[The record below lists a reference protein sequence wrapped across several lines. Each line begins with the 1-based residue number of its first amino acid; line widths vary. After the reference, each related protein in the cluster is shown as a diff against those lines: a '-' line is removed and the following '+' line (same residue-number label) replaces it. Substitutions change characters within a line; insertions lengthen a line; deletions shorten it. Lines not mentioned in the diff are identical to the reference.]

1 MKKLSYKAGI
11 ITGLFLYALGAALF
25 WPAAEIMNYTLFLV
39 GLFIIAAGLGC
50 LETAANP
57 FVTVLGPESSGHFR
71 LNLAQTFNSFGAII
85 AVVFGQRLILSNQ
98 YKMMTMLDPANAE
111 RYRRLQTIIERGYG
125 LQMRE
130 LDREFGELKEETCRT
145 IIDIMEMYHALHVS
159 WSNLQDQQSIDE
171 RRVTFLGF
179 DAATEAR

>member
-1 MKKLSYKAGI
+1 MEMTNA
-11 ITGLFLYALGAALF
+11 
-25 WPAAEIMNYTLFLV
+25 
-39 GLFIIAAGLGC
+39 
-50 LETAANP
+50 
-57 FVTVLGPESSGHFR
+57 
-71 LNLAQTFNSFGAII
+71 
-85 AVVFGQRLILSNQ
+85 QRLILSNQ

-171 RRVTFLGF
+171 RRVTFSALTLPLKHVTSVMSALWLMWKG
-179 DAATEAR
+179 AIPILTLELTVLTPRRQCGKNISACLMSGMPARASTI

>member
-1 MKKLSYKAGI
+1 MEMTNA
-11 ITGLFLYALGAALF
+11 
-25 WPAAEIMNYTLFLV
+25 
-39 GLFIIAAGLGC
+39 
-50 LETAANP
+50 
-57 FVTVLGPESSGHFR
+57 
-71 LNLAQTFNSFGAII
+71 
-85 AVVFGQRLILSNQ
+85 QRLILSNQ

-159 WSNLQDQQSIDE
+159 WSIAGPAIH
-171 RRVTFLGF
+171 R
-179 DAATEAR
+179 

>member
-1 MKKLSYKAGI
+1 MEMTNA
-11 ITGLFLYALGAALF
+11 
-25 WPAAEIMNYTLFLV
+25 
-39 GLFIIAAGLGC
+39 
-50 LETAANP
+50 
-57 FVTVLGPESSGHFR
+57 
-71 LNLAQTFNSFGAII
+71 
-85 AVVFGQRLILSNQ
+85 QRLILSNQ

-179 DAATEAR
+179 DAATEARYLGYVRFMVNGKGAIPILTLELTVLTPRRQCGKNISACLMSGMPARASTI

>member
-1 MKKLSYKAGI
+1 MEMTNA
-11 ITGLFLYALGAALF
+11 
-25 WPAAEIMNYTLFLV
+25 
-39 GLFIIAAGLGC
+39 
-50 LETAANP
+50 
-57 FVTVLGPESSGHFR
+57 
-71 LNLAQTFNSFGAII
+71 
-85 AVVFGQRLILSNQ
+85 QRLILSNQ

-179 DAATEAR
+179 DAATEARYLGYVRFMVNVEGRYTHFDAGTHGFNAQTPMRGKYQRMLNVWHACPRQYHLSANAINQIIHA

>member
-1 MKKLSYKAGI
+1 MEMTNA
-11 ITGLFLYALGAALF
+11 
-25 WPAAEIMNYTLFLV
+25 
-39 GLFIIAAGLGC
+39 
-50 LETAANP
+50 
-57 FVTVLGPESSGHFR
+57 
-71 LNLAQTFNSFGAII
+71 
-85 AVVFGQRLILSNQ
+85 QRLILSNQ

-159 WSNLQDQQSIDE
+159 RSNLQDQQSIDE

-179 DAATEAR
+179 DAATEARYLGYVRFMVNVEGALHILTPELTVLTPRRQCGKNINACLMCGMPARVSTI

>member
-1 MKKLSYKAGI
+1 MEMTNA
-11 ITGLFLYALGAALF
+11 
-25 WPAAEIMNYTLFLV
+25 
-39 GLFIIAAGLGC
+39 
-50 LETAANP
+50 
-57 FVTVLGPESSGHFR
+57 
-71 LNLAQTFNSFGAII
+71 
-85 AVVFGQRLILSNQ
+85 QRLILSNQ

-159 WSNLQDQQSIDE
+159 GLICRISKLSMNAVSLSSASTPLLK
-171 RRVTFLGF
+171 RVISVMYALWLMSKGVTRILTPELMALMPRHQCGRNIS
-179 DAATEAR
+179 AC

>member
-1 MKKLSYKAGI
+1 MEMTNA
-11 ITGLFLYALGAALF
+11 
-25 WPAAEIMNYTLFLV
+25 
-39 GLFIIAAGLGC
+39 
-50 LETAANP
+50 
-57 FVTVLGPESSGHFR
+57 
-71 LNLAQTFNSFGAII
+71 
-85 AVVFGQRLILSNQ
+85 QRLILSNQ

-159 WSNLQDQQSIDE
+159 GLITGPAIH
-171 RRVTFLGF
+171 R
-179 DAATEAR
+179 

>member
-1 MKKLSYKAGI
+1 MEMTNA
-11 ITGLFLYALGAALF
+11 
-25 WPAAEIMNYTLFLV
+25 
-39 GLFIIAAGLGC
+39 
-50 LETAANP
+50 
-57 FVTVLGPESSGHFR
+57 
-71 LNLAQTFNSFGAII
+71 
-85 AVVFGQRLILSNQ
+85 QRLILSNQ

-179 DAATEAR
+179 DAATEARYLGYVRFMVNVEGRYTILTLELTVLTPRRQCGKNISACLMCGMPARVSTI